1 MHSRMLLSGKSSNE
15 GLLSGDEG
23 SNGFCTPRVTTFIP
37 SGDESAQR
45 ATRDESCYEGGAKPL
60 ASRVKPDSNA
70 ITTAAFA
77 ICNGKQ

>member
-1 MHSRMLLSGKSSNE
+1 MRDYYQVTRE
-15 GLLSGDEG
+15 AT
-23 SNGFCTPRVTTFIP
+23 GFALP
-37 SGDESAQR
+37 SGEESAQR
-45 ATRDESCYEGGAKPL
+45 ATTEESCYEGGAKPV